1 LLPPDHEIAEA
12 IDYYV
17 DAKLAEKGH
26 SPAPA
31 ADDATLLRRTTL
43 DLAGRIPTA
52 AEAQAYVA
60 ASDPTKRTLLIDRLL
75 ASPAFLRH
83 QINEFDA
90 LLATNGKGNLRDYL
104 QLALGENR
112 PWDQIFRELVLADE
126 SEPSRKGASQF
137 VKSRVNDLDRLA
149 NETSVVFFGVNISCA
164 KCHDHP
170 LVAAWSQ
177 EHFYGMTS
185 FFSRTFD
192 NGGLLAER
200 AYGKVEYKTTDGE
213 NRTAKLMFLT
223 GTLLDE
229 PDVAEPK
236 DDEKKQEKE
245 RLEQFKK
252 DKKPVPPPDF
262 SRRAKLVEVALEPDQ
277 RHFFAKAL
285 VNQLWNRFY
294 GNGLVMPLDQMHPEN
309 KPSHPELL
317 DWLARDFVEHG
328 YDVKRL
334 TRGLVLSKAYA
345 RTSRWEDGPRPSAS
359 LFAVAEVRPLTPAQ
373 YASVLGLGSANP
385 DQLPAELEGEELDNR
400 LRRLESAGRS
410 VMDKLEQPRDGF
422 QVSVDEALLL
432 ANSERVIRE
441 VLRDSQE
448 GLLFKLKSLPERRAA
463 IEVAIWNT
471 LSRAPAEE
479 EVQLLEAYLHRREER
494 LEEGW
499 KQMVWALL
507 TSSEA
512 RFNY

>member
-1 LLPPDHEIAEA
+1 
-12 IDYYV
+12 
-17 DAKLAEKGH
+17 
-26 SPAPA
+26 
-31 ADDATLLRRTTL
+31 
-43 DLAGRIPTA
+43 
-52 AEAQAYVA
+52 
-60 ASDPTKRTLLIDRLL
+60 
-75 ASPAFLRH
+75 
-83 QINEFDA
+83 
-90 LLATNGKGNLRDYL
+90 
-104 QLALGENR
+104 
-112 PWDQIFRELVLADE
+112 
-126 SEPSRKGASQF
+126 
-137 VKSRVNDLDRLA
+137 
-149 NETSVVFFGVNISCA
+149 
-164 KCHDHP
+164 
-170 LVAAWSQ
+170 
-177 EHFYGMTS
+177 
-185 FFSRTFD
+185 
-192 NGGLLAER
+192 
-200 AYGKVEYKTTDGE
+200 
-213 NRTAKLMFLT
+213 
-223 GTLLDE
+223 
-229 PDVAEPK
+229 
-236 DDEKKQEKE
+236 
-245 RLEQFKK
+245 
-252 DKKPVPPPDF
+252 VPPPDF

-359 LFAVAEVRPLTPAQ
+359 LFAVAEVRPLTPVQ